1 MMGRMSITTC
11 TPGTRQIVAIMC
23 ATNGQASHILRCM
36 AASGL
41 IVKGG
46 AGFRVI
52 IGWIDSDLNVFAA
65 VTVDGNLYK

>member
-1 MMGRMSITTC
+1 
-11 TPGTRQIVAIMC
+11 
-23 ATNGQASHILRCM
+23 M

-46 AGFRVI
+46 EAGFRVI

>member
-1 MMGRMSITTC
+1 
-11 TPGTRQIVAIMC
+11 
-23 ATNGQASHILRCM
+23 M